1 MTRGQY
7 NRDTSP
13 WDMTRSQE
21 DNGEDY
27 NDSDFEVDDL
37 DADDSDWEE
46 KKRKPKRK
54 RKSVTSGKNLTNSN
68 NNTSLL
74 WKASQLIYLFNFP
87 NKISK
92 MVCFCCVEYIQTVT
106 LFCWFNINE
115 CLETDELWCWVEQH
129 PVWLLWLLCWET
141 TYLAKDKMCIN

>member
-46 KKRKPKRK
+46 KKRRPKRK

-74 WKASQLIYLFNFP
+74 
-87 NKISK
+87 
-92 MVCFCCVEYIQTVT
+92 
-106 LFCWFNINE
+106 
-115 CLETDELWCWVEQH
+115 
-129 PVWLLWLLCWET
+129 
-141 TYLAKDKMCIN
+141 